1 MHVEPIGTTDV
12 TGSSTQPKGM
22 HLHVNAEPAIPSD
35 GIAFGGP
42 IHLRVVEN
50 ENTCREFVRTLNL
63 NSALCQWGPI
73 VLYSNPVTSA
83 KAQLAAIGHTGMD
96 GTGPSTSISSGANA
110 SNKVGTT
117 NKAGPTAAS
126 GESNLSYKASAKETV
141 LSKQKAYGVFTDNML
156 HLGGYQALELV
167 RLTNRTPLLW
177 CTMDPSGFYGG
188 RIAISQPDACWGEM
202 LFHDVNASGQIEAI
216 RALAEKP
223 SRIQGHVSVT
233 SIFVRDSLVKA
244 WILNLIA
251 SC

>member
-1 MHVEPIGTTDV
+1 VHVEPIGQADV
-12 TGSSTQPKGM
+12 TSGSSQSKGM

-50 ENTCREFVRTLNL
+50 ENTCREFIRNLNL
-63 NSALCQWGPI
+63 NSALCQWGPF

-83 KAQLAAIGHTGMD
+83 KAQLAAFGHAAID
-96 GTGPSTSISSGANA
+96 GTGPGKSAVASPNA
-110 SNKVGTT
+110 SNKVGTS
-117 NKAGPTAAS
+117 NKAGTNS
-126 GESNLSYKASAKETV
+126 TSESMLNSNAHAKETNV
-141 LSKQKAYGVFTDNML
+141 FKQRAYGVFTDNML

-177 CTMDPSGFYGG
+177 CAMDPGGFYGG

-223 SRIQGHVSVT
+223 SRIRGQVNVT
-233 SIFVRDSLVKA
+233 SVFVRTPM
-244 WILNLIA
+244 LIYVLLTKK
-251 SC
+251 CTF

>member
-1 MHVEPIGTTDV
+1 MHVEPIGQTDV
-12 TGSSTQPKGM
+12 TSGSSQAKGM

-50 ENTCREFVRTLNL
+50 ENTCREFIRNLNL

-83 KAQLAAIGHTGMD
+83 KAQLAAFGHAAMD
-96 GTGPSTSISSGANA
+96 GTGPSKSALASPNA
-110 SNKVGTT
+110 SNKVGNS
-117 NKAGPTAAS
+117 NKAGTS
-126 GESNLSYKASAKETV
+126 STSESILNSKAHVKETNV
-141 LSKQKAYGVFTDNML
+141 FKQRAYGVFTDNML

-177 CTMDPSGFYGG
+177 CAMDPGGFYGG

-202 LFHDVNASGQIEAI
+202 LFHDVNASGQVEAI

-223 SRIQGHVSVT
+223 SRIRGQVNVT
-233 SIFVRDSLVKA
+233 SVFVRTPM
-244 WILNLIA
+244 LIYVLLTKK
-251 SC
+251 CTF